1 MWKTTVLWFGNSPST
16 YLGFL
21 FFAANQSSK
30 AFLSAVAFPDKAWNF
45 GESWEK
51 FLRSINHSKKNHYWL
66 TAVNRHSVNI
76 WTFAEV
82 SVTVETAQEISS
94 DKDFTIKRKLIFLV
108 TQVQPIKIIEKKLL
122 LLDHTCTIIAGFTL
136 GIRIS
141 EILRI
146 RVALSRKNRYHCCFF
161 WLICSFL
168 PDFCRICVN
177 HTIFTL
183 TVVSV
188 VLAVDESSNEEV
200 VE

>member
-1 MWKTTVLWFGNSPST
+1 MWKTTVFWFGNSPST

-108 TQVQPIKIIEKKLL
+108 NQVQPIKIQFCKVNLFIYWKENISVDYILKY
-122 LLDHTCTIIAGFTL
+122 
-136 GIRIS
+136 S
-141 EILRI
+141 EIELFLI
-146 RVALSRKNRYHCCFF
+146 GHKNLSKNRLFKKVF
-161 WLICSFL
+161 LIS
-168 PDFCRICVN
+168 RVR
-177 HTIFTL
+177 H
-183 TVVSV
+183 
-188 VLAVDESSNEEV
+188 
-200 VE
+200 